1 MLKGFAFKGYRS
13 FPSSKLAVLEPLSNV
28 NLIVG
33 KNNSGKSN
41 ILRVLH
47 SQLGRPASAGSH
59 DRPHGEAEHEP
70 IVLFGR
76 ELSIPLDE
84 LERRHGYATKRGVQE
99 FMNHPSL
106 ARGGTGLLWI
116 ERDGSP
122 HLDAGVPPNTSG
134 LLRTL
139 TGSWSNDDRANAMSL
154 VRHFAGGL
162 QPLPTAVYVEG
173 TRVISEKNEDSP
185 DLNGTSIKRRLSE
198 LQNPTTSRLPER
210 AKFQEIQDFVRTV
223 LDDPAVTIDIPY
235 DLSTIHVTQHGR
247 TLPIENLG
255 TGVHEVVILAAAATI
270 TTNAVM
276 CIEEPEVHMH
286 PLLQRQL
293 LRYLAQRTTN
303 QYFIATHSAHLLDS
317 QIGSIFHV
325 QHEPALGSSVHRAG
339 TSKEHASVASDL
351 GYRPSDLVQS
361 NAVIWVEG
369 PSDRIYVKAW
379 LEQLAPK
386 RFVEGL
392 HYSIM
397 FYGGSLLN
405 QLSPLDS
412 EEVDE
417 FISLRRLNR
426 YVAVV
431 IDSDRK
437 YASARLNATKLRV
450 KDAIESDPEHGMVWI
465 TAGYT
470 IENYVPQTR
479 LDAAI
484 RKAHPGRPG
493 LRSQA
498 KSFRPMERYVNPL
511 GQERTHLAH
520 PSKVAIAKLATA
532 EPVTS
537 WPLDLKK
544 KMNDLIS
551 LIETANSH
559 L

>member
-1 MLKGFAFKGYRS
+1 MLTGFAFKGYRS
-13 FPSSKLAVLEPLSNV
+13 FPSSRLSVLAPLSKV

-41 ILRVLH
+41 VLRVLF
-47 SQLGRPASAGSH
+47 QELGDSPPGGSH
-59 DRPHGEAEHEP
+59 DRPHGEAVHEP
-70 IVLFGR
+70 IVLFAR
-76 ELSIPLDE
+76 EDPVS
-84 LERRHGYATKRGVQE
+84 LEEIENRHGNLTKDRMEAFLQ
-99 FMNHPSL
+99 HPSL
-106 ARGGTGLLWI
+106 ARGTAGMLWLTKQGLPL
-116 ERDGSP
+116 
-122 HLDAGVPPNTSG
+122 LDAGAPRHASDLVKV
-134 LLRTL
+134 L
-139 TGSWSNDDRANAMSL
+139 TNSWSSDDAMNTQSL
-154 VRHFAGGL
+154 TAL
-162 QPLPTAVYVEG
+162 IASALPQLPAAVYVEG
-173 TRVISEKNEDSP
+173 TRVISKEDEESP
-185 DLNGTSIKRRLSE
+185 NLNGLSIKRRLSE
-198 LQNPTTSRLPER
+198 LQNPTTSRLDER
-210 AKFQEIQDFVRTV
+210 AMFLEIQDFVRTV
-223 LDDPAVTIDIPY
+223 LDDAEVTIDVPH

-270 TTNAVM
+270 TTHSIM

-293 LRYLAQRTTN
+293 LRYLAQRTSN

-325 QHEPALGSSVHRAG
+325 QHDPTDGSSVQRAG
-339 TSKEHASVASDL
+339 TSKEHAAIASDL

-361 NAVIWVEG
+361 NAVVWVEG
-369 PSDRIYVKAW
+369 PSDRIYVKTW

-386 RFVEGL
+386 RFIEGL

-405 QLSPLDS
+405 QLSPLDTD
-412 EEVDE
+412 EVDE

-426 YVAVV
+426 YMAVV

-437 YASARLNATKLRV
+437 YAGARLNATKLRV
-450 KDAIESDPEHGMVWI
+450 KEAIESDPEHGMVWI

-470 IENYVPQTR
+470 IENYVAQSR
-479 LDAAI
+479 LDEAI
-484 RKAHPGRPG
+484 RKAHPGRPNV
-493 LRSQA
+493 RSQA
-498 KSFRPMERYVNPL
+498 RNFGPMERYTNPL
-511 GQERTHLAH
+511 GQDRIHLAH
-520 PSKVAIAKLATA
+520 PSKVAIAKLVVA

-537 WPLDLKK
+537 WPFDLKK
-544 KMNDLIS
+544 KLNDLIS